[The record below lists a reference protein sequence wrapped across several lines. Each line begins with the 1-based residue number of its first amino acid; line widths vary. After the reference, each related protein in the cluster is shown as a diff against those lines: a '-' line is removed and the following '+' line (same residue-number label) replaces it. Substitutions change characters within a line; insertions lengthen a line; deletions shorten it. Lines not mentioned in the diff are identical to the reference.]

1 VTVCGD
7 ARLTLID
14 GVEKPD
20 ELAEDLMANLAETS
34 HTPRCFTRIDA
45 VNLEFPHLATR
56 N

>member
-1 VTVCGD
+1 VIVCGD

-34 HTPRCFTRIDA
+34 HIGVDPEDSSGS
-45 VNLEFPHLATR
+45 
-56 N
+56 